1 MSRWFRHYAGLC
13 RDEKLVGVALKAK
26 QPVERVIWVWCAI
39 LESAAEIDNDGRYNL
54 DAAEVAY
61 FLRADEADILAIESG
76 LANAARVAS
85 GSVVKWSNRQFKSDR
100 SAERV
105 AAHRERNKPR
115 LCEVQNEA
123 TLQTSGVTLQ
133 KRYGNAPETEL
144 ETDTERSGVA
154 ISPAPSERALA
165 LKAIEGPCLEIVAGT
180 EWPVTTAQDWHALTA
195 IIVEHRLDPETEL
208 LPSIR
213 EQVARKQAKRETVRN
228 WGYFVPGCLSFAAK
242 AREPPKPFP
251 EASSP
256 QTYRNGARN
265 DPRNTQTPMQRALDA
280 LKPRGERPIGSGD
293 GRTIDGEYE
302 LSAH

>member
-39 LESAAEIDNDGRYNL
+39 LESAAEIDNDGRYSL

-61 FLRADEADILAIESG
+61 FLRADEADILSIESG

-123 TLQTSGVTLQ
+123 PLQASGVTLQ
-133 KRYGNAPETEL
+133 KRYSNTPETEL
-144 ETDTERSGVA
+144 ETDTERRDDAVT
-154 ISPAPSERALA
+154 PAPARATALA
-165 LKAIEGPCLEIVAGT
+165 KIEPACLALIAGT
-180 EWPVTTAQDWHALTA
+180 DWPVTTAQDWHALTRLAVDDGLDVDSEILPA
-195 IIVEHRLDPETEL
+195 IRQQVER
-208 LPSIR
+208 
-213 EQVARKQAKRETVRN
+213 ARANGKRIST
-228 WGYFVPGCLSFAAK
+228 WGYFANGCREFARQ
-242 AREPPKPFP
+242 ARSPPQPM
-251 EASSP
+251 SP
-256 QTYRNGARN
+256 VT
-265 DPRNTQTPMQRALDA
+265 PRNFNTPGAQNAKQPTPMRAALDRLA
-280 LKPRGERPIGSGD
+280 ATARGDFSPDPSNA
-293 GRTIDGEYE
+293 RTIDGDYTIAG
-302 LSAH
+302 SA